1 MTGFMQGKRGLIMGV
16 ANNHSIAWG
25 ISKALHAQ
33 GAELAFT
40 FQGEA
45 LGKRV
50 KPLAAE
56 VNSDIV
62 LPCDVEDIA
71 SVDAVFAA
79 LKERWGTIDFV
90 VHAIGFSDKNELK
103 GLYADTTRENFVRTM
118 VISCFSFTEIAKRAA
133 AMINPGGSIL
143 TLTYNG
149 SQRVI
154 PNYNVMGVAK
164 AALEASM
171 RYLAADYGPRD
182 IRVNAISAGPVRTLA
197 GAGISDARAMY
208 SWNQKNAPL
217 RRTASIED
225 IGGSALYLLS
235 DLSRGVT
242 GEVHYVDAGYNITS
256 MPVLDQ
262 LMKSDQD

>member
-1 MTGFMQGKRGLIMGV
+1 MQGKRGLIMGV

-25 ISKALHAQ
+25 ISKAVASQ

-40 FQGEA
+40 YQGEA

-56 VNSDIV
+56 VGSDFL

-71 SVDAVFAA
+71 SVDATFEAIR
-79 LKERWGTIDFV
+79 ERWGKLDFL

-103 GLYADTTRENFVRTM
+103 GLYADTTRDNFSRTM
-118 VISCFSFTEIAKRAA
+118 VISCFSFTEVAKRAA
-133 AMINPGGSIL
+133 GLMTEGGSML
-143 TLTYNG
+143 TLTYGG
-149 SQRVI
+149 STRVI

-164 AALEASM
+164 AALEASV
-171 RYLAADYGPRD
+171 RYLAADYGPQD

-217 RRTASIED
+217 RRTATIED

-242 GEVHYVDAGYNITS
+242 GEIHFVDAGYNITS
-256 MPVLDQ
+256 LPTLERLRKADVE
-262 LMKSDQD
+262 